1 MNPLVRYYV
10 NQVGRGGYAGIGP
23 IYAVQPFVQRGHGL
37 GNILG
42 NIWRF
47 VKPLLWSS
55 AKTVGQESLR
65 TGRRILS
72 DTANKTP
79 DVSAGDIISN
89 HVSEA
94 TQKLVRKL
102 RGGGG
107 VSVAKETTKK
117 RVLVAKRTK
126 GEIFSLSLLVSI

>member
-10 NQVGRGGYAGIGP
+10 NQAGRGGYAGIGP

-42 NIWRF
+42 NLWRF
-47 VKPLLWSS
+47 VKPLLWSG
-55 AKTVGQESLR
+55 AKSVGQESLR
-65 TGRRILS
+65 TGGRILS
-72 DTANKTP
+72 DIADKTS
-79 DVSAGDIISN
+79 DISAGDIISN

-94 TQKLVRKL
+94 TQKLVTKL

-107 VSVAKETTKK
+107 GVSRKRKRPKKQTPKK

-126 GEIFSLSLLVSI
+126 GDIFS